1 MTPHQLLSGD
11 DLHRIADRMG
21 LVVRD
26 AGLLAAAAARPAAT
40 VFGADAY
47 AGLHAKAAAVME
59 SIIRSHPLVDGN
71 KRLAWV
77 ALVVTHDINGVRIDV
92 DDDEAFAL
100 TMAVAAGEAGLDD
113 ITAALDRWSPGSA

>member
-1 MTPHQLLSGD
+1 VTPHQLLSGD

-77 ALVVTHDINGVRIDV
+77 ALVVTHDINGVHIDV